1 MNYIDQDYDKLIK
14 IIILGDSCIGK
25 SSLCNSLSGINFQ
38 HSYVSTLGVDFFC
51 LYYKNNSK
59 TFKLQIWDTAG
70 QERFNSII
78 SSYFRGAHL
87 AILMID
93 NSNYKSFIRMN
104 YWLKQIDNYAK
115 KDIKIM
121 CLINKTDLEAGID
134 RQEIIDKMNSIK
146 LPFLFISVKENKNI
160 NSIYDLIY
168 SQIKDLP
175 IEEPKKD
182 KIIKVNKNDKKC
194 CLIM

>member
-1 MNYIDQDYDKLIK
+1 MNYIHQDYDKLIK

-25 SSLCNSLSGINFQ
+25 SSLCNKLSGKEFEY
-38 HSYVSTLGVDFFC
+38 SYVSTLGVDFFC
-51 LYYKNNSK
+51 LYHTINSK

-93 NSNYKSFIRMN
+93 NSNYKSFTRMD
-104 YWLKQIDNYAK
+104 YWLKQINYYAK
-115 KDIKIM
+115 KDIKII
-121 CLINKTDLEAGID
+121 CLINKTDLENGID
-134 RQEIIDKMNSIK
+134 RQEIINKMNLLE

-160 NSIYDLIY
+160 NAIYDLIY
-168 SQIKDLP
+168 SQIENLP
-175 IEEPKKD
+175 IEEKPKEKV
-182 KIIKVNKNDKKC
+182 IKLNKNEKKC